1 MSFGDTQE
9 GQFRMALFLG
19 KRDGSRSIGSL
30 DGRIEES
37 FPGCAGLLL
46 VVSKVLVVVL
56 VLVALDVMVS

>member
-1 MSFGDTQE
+1 
-9 GQFRMALFLG
+9 MALFLG

-30 DGRIEES
+30 DGRIKES